1 MIFIKTLQ
9 KILKQSGSFKLSV
22 GMAINKTIKQKV
34 YGLNEGELGGKIVT
48 EFLGLS
54 ANTDSYLIDDS
65 SENKNN

>member
-22 GMAINKTIKQKV
+22 GMAITKTIKQKV

-48 EFLGLS
+48 EFVGLS
-54 ANTDSYLIDDS
+54 ANTYSYLIDDS